1 MEGRGPNGS
10 RRRGARVRRAVALA
24 ALSLTIAG
32 GMGACG
38 GDDGGGGG
46 GGGAGAGEGN
56 GESFKIGVA
65 MKTQLQRRWQFDLRA
80 MQEQAKKYG
89 DELVVQWANDDPNT
103 QASQVENLLSQGV
116 DALIIVPVDGEAAA
130 PLANQARR
138 ENVPVVTYDIAISG
152 APVDYYVERN
162 NAQAGELQVEAAM
175 RETPKGQYALLKGD
189 AAISVAQIMTD
200 QWLQKLKGADGVELV
215 YNQWVKNFDPATA
228 QSNAED
234 VLSRTNDQVDAF
246 LSLNDGMATGIV
258 QALKGRGL
266 AGKVFVSGLDADPAN
281 MSLIAQGHQTMTVW
295 TPIDD
300 QGRAAAEAA
309 HQLAAGQKP
318 ASDTMSD
325 FGGGKVPTKQVA
337 VEEVNREN
345 LCDFVKTRMPKGW
358 ADPAKVFARTPG
370 ACEL

>member
-10 RRRGARVRRAVALA
+10 RRRGARFRRVAALA
-24 ALSLTIAG
+24 VLSLLTAG
-32 GMGACG
+32 GVGACG
-38 GDDGGGGG
+38 SDDGGE
-46 GGGAGAGEGN
+46 GGGAAAGN

-65 MKTQLQRRWQFDLRA
+65 MKTQLQRRWQFDVRA
-80 MQEQAKKYG
+80 MQEQARKYG
-89 DELVVQWANDDPNT
+89 DELVIQWANDDPNM

-130 PLANQARR
+130 PLANQAKR
-138 ENVPVVTYDIAISG
+138 EQVPVVSYDIAISG

-162 NAQAGELQVEAAM
+162 NAQAGKLQVEAAM
-175 RETPKGQYALLKGD
+175 REKPEGQYALLKGD

-200 QWLQKLKGADGVELV
+200 QWLQKLGGVSGIDVV

-266 AGKVFVSGLDADPAN
+266 AGDVFVSGLDADPAN

-309 HQLAAGQKP
+309 HMLAAGQKP
-318 ASDTMSD
+318 PSDTMSD

-337 VEEVNREN
+337 VEEVNQEN
-345 LCDFVKTRMPKGW
+345 LCEFVKSRMPKGW
-358 ADPAKVFARTPG
+358 ADPAKVFARNPE
-370 ACEL
+370 ACQL